1 MTTRIKHLY
10 LHVPFCRS
18 ICYYCDFAHRIF
30 EQKLA
35 DRWLQRVKQE
45 IEQECHDGYETIY
58 IGGGTPTALSS
69 VQLDTL
75 LNIIDP
81 FSSNVIEYT
90 VEVNPESLDEEKIRI
105 LMKHKV
111 NRISMGIQSSDDD
124 LLRSLNRKHTFEDV
138 RMKIKMLRENGF
150 ENISGDLMYSLPGQ
164 DLVLLGKTIDDI
176 LSLDLEHI
184 SLYSLTIE
192 ENSVFGKR
200 GVEPLDEDM
209 EADMYEYIEKR
220 LTDAGYIHYEVSNY
234 ARKGKESKHNLSYWN
249 YEDFLGISIGASS
262 KIGDRRYTNTRS
274 FERYFINFND
284 KDEDLVLS
292 KEDRE
297 FEHLMMSLRTIY
309 GLDIESFNKLYDT
322 DLLKKYEKGVKNP
335 TVRIENGRLICKD
348 LEILNHVL
356 LDFML

>member
-18 ICYYCDFAHRIF
+18 ICYYCDFAHRVF
-30 EQKLA
+30 DRKLA
-35 DRWLQRVKQE
+35 DRWLDRVEEE
-45 IEQECHDGYETIY
+45 ISRECRDDYETIY

-69 VQLDTL
+69 VQSDTL
-75 LNIIDP
+75 LSMLDP
-81 FSSNVIEYT
+81 FASNVIEYT
-90 VEVNPESLDEEKIRI
+90 IEVNPESLDEEKIGI
-105 LMKHKV
+105 YKKHHI
-111 NRISMGIQSSDDD
+111 NRISMGIQSSDDEI
-124 LLRSLNRKHTFEDV
+124 LRSLNRRHTFQDV
-138 RMKIKMLRENGF
+138 KDKIAMLRDNGF

-164 DLVLLGKTIDDI
+164 DLEILDKTIDDI

-192 ENSVFGKR
+192 ENSVFGKK
-200 GVEPLDEDM
+200 GVKALDEDT
-209 EADMYEYIEKR
+209 EAEMYEHIEKR
-220 LTDAGYIHYEVSNY
+220 LKAAGYIHYEVSNY
-234 ARKGKESKHNLSYWN
+234 AKKGRESKHNLSYWN
-249 YEDFLGISIGASS
+249 YEDFLGISIGAAS

-274 FERYFINFND
+274 FERYFKDLDD

-292 KEDRE
+292 KDDRE

-309 GLDIESFNKLYDT
+309 GLDIGEFNRIYGE
-322 DLLKKYEKGVKNP
+322 DLLKKYEKGVRNP
-335 TVRIENGRLICKD
+335 AIRIENGRLICKD